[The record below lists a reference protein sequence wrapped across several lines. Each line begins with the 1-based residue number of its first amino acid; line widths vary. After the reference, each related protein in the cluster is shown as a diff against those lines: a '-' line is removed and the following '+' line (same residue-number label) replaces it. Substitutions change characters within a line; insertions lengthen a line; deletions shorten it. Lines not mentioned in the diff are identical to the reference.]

1 VVSAVPDDVFSP
13 DAALTGA
20 TERRRVMVIV
30 NPHAT
35 TVSDRMR
42 SLIVAAV
49 RGRFEAVAVDTT
61 GRDDATRL
69 ARAAAD
75 EGFDAVVALGGDGT
89 VNEAANG
96 LAGTGVAL
104 FPLPGG
110 ATNVFARMLGIPG
123 DLVDA
128 TEHLLGLADA
138 WRPRRVDLGVVNG
151 RAFLFASGLGL
162 DAAVVRHCDAHPK
175 AKARFKQSYFALAAV
190 ATFLQE
196 YAIRPPRL
204 EATVDGRR
212 FAGLTAIV
220 QNGPVLTYFHEKPVE
235 VVEGVG
241 LQDGVLGGVMLE
253 RATVLDVP
261 GITARLLSDR
271 LRVANHRRV
280 ASWPSGATAVVRSV
294 DGRPVPLEVDGD
306 HIGEVTEARYEVRPG
321 ALTVVA

>member
-1 VVSAVPDDVFSP
+1 VAAVPDHVIAP
-13 DAALTGA
+13 DAALPGE

-42 SLIVAAV
+42 TLIVSAV
-49 RGRFEAVAVDTT
+49 RGRFEAVTVDTA

-69 ARAAAD
+69 ARVAAD

-96 LAGTGVAL
+96 LTGTDVAL

-110 ATNVFARMLGIPG
+110 ATNVFARMLGIPA

-138 WRPRRVDLGVVNG
+138 WRTRRVDVGDVNG
-151 RAFLFASGLGL
+151 RAFLFASGMGL

-175 AKARFKQSYFALAAV
+175 AKARFKQSYFAMAAV

-196 YAIRPPRL
+196 YLVHPPRL
-204 EATVDGRR
+204 EAFAGGRR
-212 FAGLTAIV
+212 FAGVTTIV
-220 QNGPVLTYFHEKPVE
+220 QNGPVLTYFHDKPVE

-241 LQDGVLGGVMLE
+241 LDDGLLGGVMLE
-253 RATVLDVP
+253 RATPLDVP

-271 LRVANHRRV
+271 LRVADHRRV
-280 ASWPSGATAVVRSV
+280 ASWPSGTAAVVRSA

-306 HIGEVTEARYEVRPG
+306 HIGDVTEARYSVRPR